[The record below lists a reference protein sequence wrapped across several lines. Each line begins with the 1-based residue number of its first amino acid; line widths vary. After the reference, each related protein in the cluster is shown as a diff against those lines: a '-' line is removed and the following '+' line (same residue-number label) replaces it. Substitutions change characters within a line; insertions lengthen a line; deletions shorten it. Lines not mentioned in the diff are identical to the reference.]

1 MGSLR
6 SADRHYA
13 QEGRADADALEQLQ
27 SSAKELALRAQ
38 LRFEEVDRRTR
49 EASERRREQMITTGR
64 A

>member
-1 MGSLR
+1 MTRGTALR
-6 SADRHYA
+6 
-13 QEGRADADALEQLQ
+13 GGGVVVALEQLQ

-38 LRFEEVDRRTR
+38 LRFEAVDRRTR